1 MFQSINKIKM
11 KSPKSPLSRI
21 LDLVKLEKAE
31 IWSIYFYAILNG
43 LILLSVPLGI
53 QSIVGFVMGASF
65 RASIYVLILLVVVA
79 VLVSGLMQI
88 NQMKI
93 IEKIQQRI
101 FVRYA
106 FAYAD
111 TIPRLD
117 LKKAD
122 GIYLPELIN
131 RFFDTATLQKS
142 LAKILLEIPAATI
155 QICFGL
161 ILLSF
166 YHPAFIIFSLLLV
179 VILWL
184 IIYFTGGKGLESS
197 LEESRS
203 KYKVAAWLEEMA
215 RVIKFIKLAAG
226 HALHLKKTDEATIS
240 YLKARND
247 HFKILLLQYRS
258 LVAFKTAITA
268 AMLVFGSIL
277 LVNQQLNIGQFVAA
291 EIVILTIL
299 NSVEKL
305 IINLDSV
312 YDTLTA
318 VDKLAKLTDKPLE
331 ESGMIPMTKTDQGIL
346 LQGENISYSYSEKQP
361 VLHDLNFDFQPGQ
374 LICIQGKAGTGK
386 STLLRLLDGAYT
398 DFTGSLQM
406 DKIPV
411 RNFELNS
418 LRGQIGILLHQHDIF
433 QGTLWENI
441 TMGRE
446 NVSIE
451 KVVELFQK
459 VSLSAYFST
468 LPKGFDTELD
478 PTGQRLPRQIIHKIL
493 LVRALI
499 GSPRLLLLEE
509 PWSGMDSGTKNK
521 VIALLQEY
529 QSSTRVV
536 VSNDEAFATT
546 CDQVLLMTEDGTLV
560 KSYIK

>member
-1 MFQSINKIKM
+1 M
-11 KSPKSPLSRI
+11 KKLKSPLTRI
-21 LDLVKLEKAE
+21 LDLVRLEKAE

-53 QSIVGFVMGASF
+53 QSIVGFVLGASF
-65 RASIYVLILLVVVA
+65 RASIYVLIFLVVVA

-106 FAYAD
+106 FSYAD
-111 TIPRLD
+111 AIPRLD

-142 LAKILLEIPAATI
+142 LAKILLEIPSATI

-166 YHPAFIIFSLLLV
+166 YHPVFIIFSFLLV
-179 VILWL
+179 FILWL

-197 LEESRS
+197 LEESRN
-203 KYKVAAWLEEMA
+203 KYRVAAWLEEMA
-215 RVIKFIKLAAG
+215 RIIKFIKLAAG
-226 HALHLKKTDEATIS
+226 HALHLKKTDQATIS
-240 YLKARND
+240 YLKARNE

-268 AMLVFGSIL
+268 AMLIFGSIL

-331 ESGMIPMTKTDQGIL
+331 ESGN
-346 LQGENISYSYSEKQP
+346 LQLSTVNTGVHVKGENISYGYTDRQP
-361 VLHDLNFDFQPGQ
+361 VLQDLDFEFQPGQ

-398 DFTGSLQM
+398 DFNGSLQI
-406 DKIPV
+406 DNVPI
-411 RNFELNS
+411 RNFDLNS
-418 LRGQIGILLHQHDIF
+418 LRSQIGILLHQHDIF

-446 NVSIE
+446 NVPIE
-451 KVVELFQK
+451 TVVQLFQK
-459 VSLSAYFST
+459 VSLSSYFAT

-499 GSPRLLLLEE
+499 GAPRLLLLEE
-509 PWSGMDSGTKNK
+509 PWSGMESTTKNK
-521 VIALLQEY
+521 IIALLNEY
-529 QSSTRVV
+529 KSTTRVI
-536 VSNDEAFATT
+536 VSNDESFANT
-546 CDQVLLMTEDGTLV
+546 CDQVFSMTEEGKLV
-560 KSYIK
+560 KSTNNK

>member
-1 MFQSINKIKM
+1 M
-11 KSPKSPLSRI
+11 KKLKSPLTRI
-21 LDLVKLEKAE
+21 LDLVRLEKAE

-53 QSIVGFVMGASF
+53 QSIVGFVLGASF
-65 RASIYVLILLVVVA
+65 RASIYVLIFLVVVA

-106 FAYAD
+106 FSYAD
-111 TIPRLD
+111 AIPRLD

-142 LAKILLEIPAATI
+142 LAKILLEIPSATI

-166 YHPAFIIFSLLLV
+166 YHPVFIIFSFLLV
-179 VILWL
+179 FILWL

-197 LEESRS
+197 LEESRN
-203 KYKVAAWLEEMA
+203 KYRVAAWLEEMA
-215 RVIKFIKLAAG
+215 RIIKFIKLAAG
-226 HALHLKKTDEATIS
+226 HALHLKKTDQATIS
-240 YLKARND
+240 YLKARNE

-268 AMLVFGSIL
+268 AMLIFGSIL

-331 ESGMIPMTKTDQGIL
+331 ESGN
-346 LQGENISYSYSEKQP
+346 LQLSTVNTGVLVKGENISYGYTDKQP
-361 VLHDLNFDFQPGQ
+361 VLQDLDFEFQPGQ

-398 DFTGSLQM
+398 DFNGSLQI
-406 DKIPV
+406 DNVPI
-411 RNFELNS
+411 RNFDLNS
-418 LRGQIGILLHQHDIF
+418 LRSQIGILLHQHDIF

-446 NVSIE
+446 NVPIE
-451 KVVELFQK
+451 TVVQLFQK
-459 VSLSAYFST
+459 VSLSSYFAT

-499 GSPRLLLLEE
+499 GAPRLLLLEE
-509 PWSGMDSGTKNK
+509 PWSGMESTTKNK
-521 VIALLQEY
+521 IIALLNEY
-529 QSSTRVV
+529 KSTTRVI
-536 VSNDEAFATT
+536 VSNDESFANT
-546 CDQVLLMTEDGTLV
+546 CDQVFSMTEEGKLV
-560 KSYIK
+560 KSTNNK

>member
-1 MFQSINKIKM
+1 M
-11 KSPKSPLSRI
+11 KKLKSPLARI
-21 LDLVKLEKAE
+21 LDLVRLEKAE

-53 QSIVGFVMGASF
+53 QSIVGFVLGASF
-65 RASIYVLILLVVVA
+65 RASIYVLIFLVVVA

-106 FAYAD
+106 FSYAD
-111 TIPRLD
+111 AIPRLD

-142 LAKILLEIPAATI
+142 LAKILLEIPSATI

-166 YHPAFIIFSLLLV
+166 YHPVFIIFSFLLV
-179 VILWL
+179 FILWL

-197 LEESRS
+197 LEESRN
-203 KYKVAAWLEEMA
+203 KYRVAAWLEEMA
-215 RVIKFIKLAAG
+215 RIIKFIKLAAG
-226 HALHLKKTDEATIS
+226 HALHLKKTDQATIS
-240 YLKARND
+240 YLKARNE

-268 AMLVFGSIL
+268 AMLIFGSIL

-331 ESGMIPMTKTDQGIL
+331 ESGN
-346 LQGENISYSYSEKQP
+346 LQLSTVNTGVLVKGENISYGYTDKQP
-361 VLHDLNFDFQPGQ
+361 VLQDLDFEFQPGQ

-398 DFTGSLQM
+398 DFNGSLQI
-406 DKIPV
+406 DNVPI
-411 RNFELNS
+411 RNFDLNS
-418 LRGQIGILLHQHDIF
+418 LRSQIGILLHQHDIF

-446 NVSIE
+446 NVPIE
-451 KVVELFQK
+451 TVVQLFQK
-459 VSLSAYFST
+459 VSLSSYFAT

-499 GSPRLLLLEE
+499 GAPRLLLLEE
-509 PWSGMDSGTKNK
+509 PWSGMESTTKNK
-521 VIALLQEY
+521 IIALLNEY
-529 QSSTRVV
+529 KSTTRVI
-536 VSNDEAFATT
+536 VSNDESFANT
-546 CDQVLLMTEDGTLV
+546 CDQVFSMTEEGKLV
-560 KSYIK
+560 KSTNNK

>member
-1 MFQSINKIKM
+1 M
-11 KSPKSPLSRI
+11 KKLKSPLARI
-21 LDLVKLEKAE
+21 LDLVRLEKAE

-53 QSIVGFVMGASF
+53 QAIVGFVLGASF

-106 FAYAD
+106 FSYAD
-111 TIPRLD
+111 IIPRLD

-142 LAKILLEIPAATI
+142 LAKILLEIPSATI

-161 ILLSF
+161 LLLSF
-166 YHPAFIIFSLLLV
+166 YHPAFIIFSFLLV
-179 VILWL
+179 FVLWL

-203 KYKVAAWLEEMA
+203 KYRVAAWLEEMA
-215 RVIKFIKLAAG
+215 RIIKFIKLAAG
-226 HALHLKKTDEATIS
+226 HALHLKKTDQATIS
-240 YLKARND
+240 YLKARNE

-268 AMLVFGSIL
+268 AMLIFGSIL

-331 ESGMIPMTKTDQGIL
+331 ESGNLPLSTTNSGVLIK
-346 LQGENISYSYSEKQP
+346 GENISYSYTDKQP
-361 VLHDLNFDFQPGQ
+361 VLHDLDFEFQPGQ

-398 DFTGSLQM
+398 DFTGSLQI
-406 DKIPV
+406 DNVPI
-411 RNFELNS
+411 RNFDLNS
-418 LRGQIGILLHQHDIF
+418 LRSQIGILLHQHDIF
-433 QGTLWENI
+433 QGSLWENI

-446 NVSIE
+446 NVPIE
-451 KVVELFQK
+451 TVVQLFQK
-459 VSLSAYFST
+459 VSLSSYFAT

-509 PWSGMDSGTKNK
+509 PWSGMDSATKNK
-521 VIALLQEY
+521 IIELINQHK
-529 QSSTRVV
+529 SSTRVI
-536 VSNDEAFATT
+536 VSNDEAFAST
-546 CDQVLLMTEDGTLV
+546 CDQIFVMTEEGKLV
-560 KSYIK
+560 KSTNN

>member
-1 MFQSINKIKM
+1 M
-11 KSPKSPLSRI
+11 KYSKSPLSRI

-65 RASIYVLILLVVVA
+65 RASIYVLIFLVVVA

-117 LKKAD
+117 LKRAD

-142 LAKILLEIPAATI
+142 LSKILLEIPSATI
-155 QICFGL
+155 QIIFGL
-161 ILLSF
+161 LLLSF
-166 YHPAFIIFSLLLV
+166 YHPIFILFSFVLV
-179 VILWL
+179 LILWL
-184 IIYFTGGKGLESS
+184 IIYYTGGRGLSSS
-197 LEESRS
+197 LEESRN

-215 RVIKFIKLAAG
+215 RIIKFIKIAAG
-226 HALHLKKTDEATIS
+226 HGLHLKKTDEATVV
-240 YLKARND
+240 YLKARNE
-247 HFKILLLQYRS
+247 HFKVLLVQYRS

-331 ESGMIPMTKTDQGIL
+331 ENGKIILSEEKSGL
-346 LQGENISYSYSEKQP
+346 LVEGDKINYSYPNQQP
-361 VLHDLNFDFQPGQ
+361 VLKQVDFLFEPGQ

-398 DFTGSLQM
+398 DFTGSLQLN
-406 DKIPV
+406 KIPI
-411 RNFELNS
+411 RNFDLNS
-418 LRGQIGILLHQHDIF
+418 LRSQIGILLHQHDIF
-433 QGTLWENI
+433 QGTLWENV
-441 TMGRE
+441 TMGRP
-446 NVSIE
+446 NVAIEHVVRLFE
-451 KVVELFQK
+451 KVNLAPFF
-459 VSLSAYFST
+459 AA
-468 LPKGFDTELD
+468 LPMGFETELD

-499 GSPRLLLLEE
+499 GNPRLLLLEE
-509 PWSGMDSGTKNK
+509 PWSGMDNGTKEK
-521 VIALLQEY
+521 VIALLREH
-529 QSSTRVV
+529 SFSTRII
-536 VSNDEAFATT
+536 VSNDTEFANT
-546 CDQVLLMTEDGTLV
+546 CDQVYTMTEEGNL
-560 KSYIK
+560 IKVEKNK

>member
-1 MFQSINKIKM
+1 MRNQ
-11 KSPKSPLSRI
+11 KSPLSRI

-65 RASIYVLILLVVVA
+65 RASIYVLIFLVVIA

-142 LAKILLEIPAATI
+142 LSKILLEIPSATI
-155 QICFGL
+155 QIIFGL
-161 ILLSF
+161 LLLSF
-166 YHPAFIIFSLLLV
+166 YHPIFILFSFILV
-179 VILWL
+179 LILWI
-184 IIYFTGGKGLESS
+184 IIYYTGGRGLSSS
-197 LEESRS
+197 LEESKN

-215 RVIKFIKLAAG
+215 RIIKFIKIAAG
-226 HALHLKKTDEATIS
+226 NGLHLKKTDEATVV
-240 YLKARND
+240 YLKARNE
-247 HFKILLLQYRS
+247 HFKVLLVQYRS

-331 ESGMIPMTKTDQGIL
+331 ENGKIILSEEKNGIL
-346 LQGENISYSYSEKQP
+346 VEGDKINYSYPNQQP
-361 VLHDLNFDFQPGQ
+361 ILQQVDFSFEPGQ

-398 DFTGSLQM
+398 DFTGSLQL
-406 DKIPV
+406 DKIPI
-411 RNFELNS
+411 RNFDLNS
-418 LRGQIGILLHQHDIF
+418 LRSQIGILLHQHDIF
-433 QGTLWENI
+433 QGTLWENV
-441 TMGRE
+441 TMGRP
-446 NVSIE
+446 NVAIDHVVRLFE
-451 KVVELFQK
+451 KVNLAPFF
-459 VSLSAYFST
+459 AT
-468 LPKGFDTELD
+468 LPMGFETELD

-499 GSPRLLLLEE
+499 GNPRLLLLEE
-509 PWSGMDSGTKNK
+509 PWTGMDNGTKEK
-521 VIALLQEY
+521 VIALLREY
-529 QSSTRVV
+529 SFSTRII
-536 VSNDEAFATT
+536 VSNDTFFANT
-546 CDQVLLMTEDGTLV
+546 CDQVYTMNEEGNL
-560 KSYIK
+560 IKVEKNM

>member
-1 MFQSINKIKM
+1 MNTQLEALRQYFQSGATQPFEFRLLQLKRLKQM
-11 KSPKSPLSRI
+11 V
-21 LDLVKLEKAE
+21 LDNEQALYKA
-31 IWSIYFYAILNG
+31 L
-43 LILLSVPLGI
+43 
-53 QSIVGFVMGASF
+53 
-65 RASIYVLILLVVVA
+65 
-79 VLVSGLMQI
+79 
-88 NQMKI
+88 
-93 IEKIQQRI
+93 
-101 FVRYA
+101 
-106 FAYAD
+106 YAD
-111 TIPRLD
+111 
-117 LKKAD
+117 
-122 GIYLPELIN
+122 
-131 RFFDTATLQKS
+131 
-142 LAKILLEIPAATI
+142 
-155 QICFGL
+155 
-161 ILLSF
+161 
-166 YHPAFIIFSLLLV
+166 
-179 VILWL
+179 
-184 IIYFTGGKGLESS
+184 
-197 LEESRS
+197 
-203 KYKVAAWLEEMA
+203 
-215 RVIKFIKLAAG
+215 
-226 HALHLKKTDEATIS
+226 LKKTDEATIS

-398 DFTGSLQM
+398 DFSGSLQM

-493 LVRALI
+493 L
-499 GSPRLLLLEE
+499 
-509 PWSGMDSGTKNK
+509 
-521 VIALLQEY
+521 
-529 QSSTRVV
+529 
-536 VSNDEAFATT
+536 
-546 CDQVLLMTEDGTLV
+546 LV
-560 KSYIK
+560 

>member
-1 MFQSINKIKM
+1 M
-11 KSPKSPLSRI
+11 KKLKSPLARI
-21 LDLVKLEKAE
+21 LDLVRLEKAE

-53 QSIVGFVMGASF
+53 QAIVGFVLGASF

-106 FAYAD
+106 FSYAAI
-111 TIPRLD
+111 IPRLD

-142 LAKILLEIPAATI
+142 LAKILLEIPSATI

-161 ILLSF
+161 VLLSF
-166 YHPAFIIFSLLLV
+166 YHPAFIIFSFLLV
-179 VILWL
+179 FILWL

-203 KYKVAAWLEEMA
+203 KYRVAAWLEEMA
-215 RVIKFIKLAAG
+215 RIIKFIKLAAG

-240 YLKARND
+240 YLKARNE

-268 AMLVFGSIL
+268 AMLIFGSIL

-318 VDKLAKLTDKPLE
+318 VDKLAKLTDKPVE
-331 ESGMIPMTKTDQGIL
+331 ESGN
-346 LQGENISYSYSEKQP
+346 LQLSATNSGVLVKGENISYSYTDKQP
-361 VLHDLNFDFQPGQ
+361 VLHDLEFEFQPGQ

-398 DFTGSLQM
+398 DFTGSLQI
-406 DKIPV
+406 DNVPI
-411 RNFELNS
+411 RNFDLNS
-418 LRGQIGILLHQHDIF
+418 LRSQIGILLHQHDIF

-451 KVVELFQK
+451 AVVQLFQK
-459 VSLSAYFST
+459 VSLSSYFAT

-509 PWSGMDSGTKNK
+509 PWSGMESSTKNK
-521 VIALLQEY
+521 IIGLINQY
-529 QSSTRVV
+529 KSSTRVI
-536 VSNDEAFATT
+536 VSNDEAFAST
-546 CDQVLLMTEDGTLV
+546 CDQVFVMTEEGKLV
-560 KSYIK
+560 KSTNN

>member
-1 MFQSINKIKM
+1 M
-11 KSPKSPLSRI
+11 KKLKSPLTRI
-21 LDLVKLEKAE
+21 LDLVRLEKAE

-53 QSIVGFVMGASF
+53 QSIVGFVLGASF
-65 RASIYVLILLVVVA
+65 RASIYVLIFLVVVA

-106 FAYAD
+106 FSYAD
-111 TIPRLD
+111 AIPRLD

-142 LAKILLEIPAATI
+142 LAKILLEIPSATI

-166 YHPAFIIFSLLLV
+166 YHPVFIIFSFLLV
-179 VILWL
+179 FILWL

-197 LEESRS
+197 LEESRN
-203 KYKVAAWLEEMA
+203 KYRVAAWLEEMA
-215 RVIKFIKLAAG
+215 RIIKFIKLAAG
-226 HALHLKKTDEATIS
+226 HALHLKKTDQATIS
-240 YLKARND
+240 YLKARNE

-268 AMLVFGSIL
+268 AMLIFGSIL

-331 ESGMIPMTKTDQGIL
+331 ESGN
-346 LQGENISYSYSEKQP
+346 LQISTVNTGVLVKGENISYGYTDKQP
-361 VLHDLNFDFQPGQ
+361 VLQDLDFEFQPGQ

-398 DFTGSLQM
+398 DFNGSLQI
-406 DKIPV
+406 DNVPI
-411 RNFELNS
+411 RNFDLNS
-418 LRGQIGILLHQHDIF
+418 LRSQIGILLHQHDIF

-446 NVSIE
+446 NVPIE
-451 KVVELFQK
+451 TVVQLFQK
-459 VSLSAYFST
+459 VSLSSYFAT

-499 GSPRLLLLEE
+499 GAPRLLLLEE
-509 PWSGMDSGTKNK
+509 PWSGMESTTKNK
-521 VIALLQEY
+521 IIALLNEY
-529 QSSTRVV
+529 KSTTRVI
-536 VSNDEAFATT
+536 VSNDESFANT
-546 CDQVLLMTEDGTLV
+546 CDQVFSMTEEGKLV
-560 KSYIK
+560 KSTNNK

>member
-1 MFQSINKIKM
+1 M
-11 KSPKSPLSRI
+11 KNNKSPLSRV
-21 LDLVKLEKAE
+21 LELVRLEKSE

-65 RASIYVLILLVVVA
+65 RASIYVLIVLVVVA
-79 VLVSGLMQI
+79 VLASGLMQI

-106 FAYAD
+106 FSYAA
-111 TIPRLD
+111 TIPKLD

-122 GIYLPELIN
+122 GIYLPEMIN
-131 RFFDTATLQKS
+131 RFLDTTALQKS
-142 LAKILLEIPAATI
+142 LSKILLEIPTASI

-161 ILLSF
+161 LLLSF
-166 YHPAFIIFSLLLV
+166 YHPVFIIFSLLLV

-184 IIYFTGGKGLESS
+184 IIYYTGGRGLETS
-197 LEESRS
+197 LEESS
-203 KYKVAAWLEEMA
+203 NKYKVVAWLEEMA
-215 RVIKFIKLAAG
+215 RVIKFIKLTAG
-226 HALHLKKTDEATIS
+226 HALHLKKTDEATVG
-240 YLKARND
+240 YLTARND

-318 VDKLAKLTDKPLE
+318 VDKLEKLTDHPIE
-331 ESGMIPMTKTDQGIL
+331 QSGSIELSNDKKGL
-346 LQGENISYSYSEKQP
+346 LVEASNLSFSYGTNQP
-361 VLHDLNFDFQPGQ
+361 VLNGISFQFKPGER
-374 LICIQGKAGTGK
+374 ICLMGKGGTGK
-386 STLLRLLDGAYT
+386 STLLRLLDGAYA
-398 DFTGSLQM
+398 DFEGSIQI
-406 DKIPV
+406 DKVPI
-411 RNFELNS
+411 RNYNLKS
-418 LRGQIGILLHQHDIF
+418 LRATIGILLHQYDIF
-433 QGTLWENI
+433 QGTLWENV
-441 TMGRE
+441 TMG
-446 NVSIE
+446 NPSVQVD
-451 KVVELFQK
+451 KVITLFER
-459 VSLSAYFST
+459 VGLAPYFST
-468 LPKGFDTELD
+468 LKEGFETILD

-493 LVRALI
+493 LVRALCC
-499 GSPRLLLLEE
+499 SPRLLLLEE
-509 PWSGMDSGTKNK
+509 PWSGMEEENRLQ
-521 VIALLQEY
+521 IMELLNELKEC
-529 QSSTRVV
+529 TIVV
-536 VSNDEAFATT
+536 VSNDEDFAKT
-546 CDQVLLMTEDGTLV
+546 CNQVWRMSNEANLIPVTV
-560 KSYIK
+560 KS

>member
-1 MFQSINKIKM
+1 M
-11 KSPKSPLSRI
+11 KNNKSPLSRV
-21 LDLVKLEKAE
+21 LELVRLEKSE

-65 RASIYVLILLVVVA
+65 RASIYVLIVLVVVA
-79 VLVSGLMQI
+79 VLASGLMQI

-106 FAYAD
+106 FSYAA
-111 TIPRLD
+111 TIPKLD

-122 GIYLPELIN
+122 GIYLPEMIN
-131 RFFDTATLQKS
+131 RFLDTTALQKS
-142 LAKILLEIPAATI
+142 LSKILLEIPTASI

-161 ILLSF
+161 LLLSF
-166 YHPAFIIFSLLLV
+166 YHPVFIIFSLLLV

-184 IIYFTGGKGLESS
+184 IIYYTGGRGLETS
-197 LEESRS
+197 LEESS
-203 KYKVAAWLEEMA
+203 NKYKVVAWLEEMA
-215 RVIKFIKLAAG
+215 RVIKFIKLTAG
-226 HALHLKKTDEATIS
+226 HALHLKKTDEATVG
-240 YLKARND
+240 YLTARND

-318 VDKLAKLTDKPLE
+318 VDKLEKLTDHPIE
-331 ESGMIPMTKTDQGIL
+331 QSGSIELSNNKKGL
-346 LQGENISYSYSEKQP
+346 LVEASNLSFSYGTNQP
-361 VLHDLNFDFQPGQ
+361 VLNGISFQFNPGER
-374 LICIQGKAGTGK
+374 ICLMGKGGTGK
-386 STLLRLLDGAYT
+386 STLLRLLDGAYA
-398 DFTGSLQM
+398 DFEGSIQI
-406 DKIPV
+406 DKVPI
-411 RNFELNS
+411 RNYNLKS
-418 LRGQIGILLHQHDIF
+418 LRATIGILLHQYDIF
-433 QGTLWENI
+433 QGTLWENV
-441 TMGRE
+441 TMG
-446 NVSIE
+446 NPSVQVD
-451 KVVELFQK
+451 KVITLFER
-459 VSLSAYFST
+459 VGLAPYFST
-468 LPKGFDTELD
+468 LKEGFETILD

-493 LVRALI
+493 LVRALCC
-499 GSPRLLLLEE
+499 SPRLLLLEE
-509 PWSGMDSGTKNK
+509 PWSGMEEENRLQ
-521 VIALLQEY
+521 IMELLNELKEC
-529 QSSTRVV
+529 TIVV
-536 VSNDEAFATT
+536 VSNDEDFAKT
-546 CDQVLLMTEDGTLV
+546 CNQVWRMSNEANLIPVTV
-560 KSYIK
+560 KS

>member
-1 MFQSINKIKM
+1 M
-11 KSPKSPLSRI
+11 KKLKSPLTRI
-21 LDLVKLEKAE
+21 LDLVRLEKAE

-53 QSIVGFVMGASF
+53 QSIVGFVLGASF
-65 RASIYVLILLVVVA
+65 RASIYVLIFLVVVA

-106 FAYAD
+106 FSYAD
-111 TIPRLD
+111 AIPRLD

-142 LAKILLEIPAATI
+142 LAKILLEIPSATI

-166 YHPAFIIFSLLLV
+166 YHPVFIIFSFLLV
-179 VILWL
+179 FILWL

-197 LEESRS
+197 LEESRN
-203 KYKVAAWLEEMA
+203 KYRVAAWLEEMA
-215 RVIKFIKLAAG
+215 RIIKFIKLAAG
-226 HALHLKKTDEATIS
+226 HALHLKKTDQATIS
-240 YLKARND
+240 YLKARNE

-268 AMLVFGSIL
+268 AMLIFGSIL

-331 ESGMIPMTKTDQGIL
+331 ESGN
-346 LQGENISYSYSEKQP
+346 LQISTVNTGVHVKGENISYGYTDKQP
-361 VLHDLNFDFQPGQ
+361 VLQDLDFEFQPGQ

-398 DFTGSLQM
+398 DFNGSLQI
-406 DKIPV
+406 DNVPI
-411 RNFELNS
+411 RNFDLNS
-418 LRGQIGILLHQHDIF
+418 LRSQIGILLHQHDIF

-446 NVSIE
+446 NVPIE
-451 KVVELFQK
+451 TVVQLFQK
-459 VSLSAYFST
+459 VSLSSYFAT

-499 GSPRLLLLEE
+499 GAPRLLLLEE
-509 PWSGMDSGTKNK
+509 PWSGMESTTKNK
-521 VIALLQEY
+521 IIALLNEY
-529 QSSTRVV
+529 KSTTRVI
-536 VSNDEAFATT
+536 VSNDESFANT
-546 CDQVLLMTEDGTLV
+546 CDQVFSMTEEGKLV
-560 KSYIK
+560 KSTNNK

>member
-1 MFQSINKIKM
+1 
-11 KSPKSPLSRI
+11 
-21 LDLVKLEKAE
+21 
-31 IWSIYFYAILNG
+31 
-43 LILLSVPLGI
+43 
-53 QSIVGFVMGASF
+53 
-65 RASIYVLILLVVVA
+65 VVVA

-117 LKKAD
+117 LKRAD

-142 LAKILLEIPAATI
+142 LSKILLEIPSATI
-155 QICFGL
+155 QIIFGL
-161 ILLSF
+161 LLLSF
-166 YHPAFIIFSLLLV
+166 YHPIFILFSFILV
-179 VILWL
+179 LILWL
-184 IIYFTGGKGLESS
+184 IIYYTGGRGLSSS
-197 LEESRS
+197 LEESRN

-215 RVIKFIKLAAG
+215 RIIKFIKIAAG
-226 HALHLKKTDEATIS
+226 HGLHLKKTDEATVV
-240 YLKARND
+240 YLKARNE
-247 HFKILLLQYRS
+247 HFKVLLVQYRS

-331 ESGMIPMTKTDQGIL
+331 ENGKIILSEEKSGL
-346 LQGENISYSYSEKQP
+346 LVEGDKINYSYPNQQP
-361 VLHDLNFDFQPGQ
+361 VLKQVDFLFEPGQ

-398 DFTGSLQM
+398 DFTGSLQLN
-406 DKIPV
+406 KIPI
-411 RNFELNS
+411 RNFNLNS
-418 LRGQIGILLHQHDIF
+418 LRSQIGILLHQHDIF
-433 QGTLWENI
+433 QGTLWENV
-441 TMGRE
+441 TMGRP
-446 NVSIE
+446 NVAIEHVVRLFE
-451 KVVELFQK
+451 KVNLAPFF
-459 VSLSAYFST
+459 AT
-468 LPKGFDTELD
+468 LPMGFETELD

-499 GSPRLLLLEE
+499 GNPRLLLLEE
-509 PWSGMDSGTKNK
+509 PWSGMDNGTKEK
-521 VIALLQEY
+521 VIALLREH
-529 QSSTRVV
+529 SFSTRII
-536 VSNDEAFATT
+536 VSNDTEFANT
-546 CDQVLLMTEDGTLV
+546 CDQVYTMTEEGNL
-560 KSYIK
+560 IKVEKNK

>member
-1 MFQSINKIKM
+1 M
-11 KSPKSPLSRI
+11 KYSKSPLSRI

-65 RASIYVLILLVVVA
+65 RASIYVLIFLVVVA

-117 LKKAD
+117 LKRAD

-142 LAKILLEIPAATI
+142 LSKILLEIPSATI
-155 QICFGL
+155 QIIFGL
-161 ILLSF
+161 LLLSF
-166 YHPAFIIFSLLLV
+166 YHPIFILFSFILV
-179 VILWL
+179 LILWL
-184 IIYFTGGKGLESS
+184 IIYYTGGRGLSSS
-197 LEESRS
+197 LEESRN

-215 RVIKFIKLAAG
+215 RIIKFIKIAAG
-226 HALHLKKTDEATIS
+226 HGLHLKKTDEATVV
-240 YLKARND
+240 YLKARNE
-247 HFKILLLQYRS
+247 HFKVLLVQYRS

-331 ESGMIPMTKTDQGIL
+331 ENGKIILSEEKSGL
-346 LQGENISYSYSEKQP
+346 LVEGDKINYSYPNQQP
-361 VLHDLNFDFQPGQ
+361 VLKQVDFLFEPGQ

-398 DFTGSLQM
+398 DFTGSLQLN
-406 DKIPV
+406 KIPI
-411 RNFELNS
+411 RNFDLNS
-418 LRGQIGILLHQHDIF
+418 LRSQIGILLHQHDIF
-433 QGTLWENI
+433 QGTLWENV
-441 TMGRE
+441 TMGRP
-446 NVSIE
+446 NVAIEHVVRLFE
-451 KVVELFQK
+451 KVNLAPFF
-459 VSLSAYFST
+459 AT
-468 LPKGFDTELD
+468 LPMGFETELD

-499 GSPRLLLLEE
+499 GNPRLLLLEE
-509 PWSGMDSGTKNK
+509 PWSGMDNGTKEK
-521 VIALLQEY
+521 VIALLREH
-529 QSSTRVV
+529 SFSTRII
-536 VSNDEAFATT
+536 VSNDTEFANT
-546 CDQVLLMTEDGTLV
+546 CDQVYTMTEEGNL
-560 KSYIK
+560 IKVEKNK

>member
-1 MFQSINKIKM
+1 M
-11 KSPKSPLSRI
+11 KNNKSPLSRV
-21 LDLVKLEKAE
+21 LELVRLEKSE

-65 RASIYVLILLVVVA
+65 RASIYVLIVLVVVA
-79 VLVSGLMQI
+79 VLASGLMQI

-106 FAYAD
+106 FSYAA
-111 TIPRLD
+111 TIPKLD

-122 GIYLPELIN
+122 GIYLPEMIN
-131 RFFDTATLQKS
+131 RFLDTTALQKS
-142 LAKILLEIPAATI
+142 LSKILLEIPTASI

-161 ILLSF
+161 LLLSF
-166 YHPAFIIFSLLLV
+166 YHPVFIIFSLLLV

-184 IIYFTGGKGLESS
+184 IIYYTGGRGLETS
-197 LEESRS
+197 LEESS
-203 KYKVAAWLEEMA
+203 NKYKVVAWLEEMA
-215 RVIKFIKLAAG
+215 RVIKFIKLTAG
-226 HALHLKKTDEATIS
+226 HALHLKKTDEDTVG
-240 YLKARND
+240 YLTARND

-318 VDKLAKLTDKPLE
+318 VDKLEKLTDHPIE
-331 ESGMIPMTKTDQGIL
+331 QSGSIELSNDKKGL
-346 LQGENISYSYSEKQP
+346 LVEASNLSFSYGTNQP
-361 VLHDLNFDFQPGQ
+361 VLNGISFQFNPGER
-374 LICIQGKAGTGK
+374 ICLMGKGGTGK
-386 STLLRLLDGAYT
+386 STLLRLLDGAYA
-398 DFTGSLQM
+398 DFEGSIQI
-406 DKIPV
+406 DKVPI
-411 RNFELNS
+411 RNYNLKS
-418 LRGQIGILLHQHDIF
+418 LRATIGILLHQYDIF
-433 QGTLWENI
+433 QGTLWENV
-441 TMGRE
+441 TMG
-446 NVSIE
+446 NPSVQVD
-451 KVVELFQK
+451 KVITLFER
-459 VSLSAYFST
+459 VGLAPYFST
-468 LPKGFDTELD
+468 LKEGFETILD

-493 LVRALI
+493 LVRALCC
-499 GSPRLLLLEE
+499 SPRLLLLEE
-509 PWSGMDSGTKNK
+509 PWSGMEEENRLQ
-521 VIALLQEY
+521 IMELLNELKEC
-529 QSSTRVV
+529 TIVV
-536 VSNDEAFATT
+536 VSNDEDFAKT
-546 CDQVLLMTEDGTLV
+546 CNQVWRMSNEGNLIPVTV
-560 KSYIK
+560 KS

>member
-1 MFQSINKIKM
+1 M
-11 KSPKSPLSRI
+11 KKLKSPLTRI
-21 LDLVKLEKAE
+21 LDLVRLEKAE

-53 QSIVGFVMGASF
+53 QSIVGFVLGASF
-65 RASIYVLILLVVVA
+65 RASIYVLIFLVVVA

-106 FAYAD
+106 FSYAD
-111 TIPRLD
+111 AIPRLD

-142 LAKILLEIPAATI
+142 LAKILLEIPSATI

-166 YHPAFIIFSLLLV
+166 YHPVFIIFSFLLV
-179 VILWL
+179 FILWL

-197 LEESRS
+197 LEESRN
-203 KYKVAAWLEEMA
+203 KYRVAAWLEEMA
-215 RVIKFIKLAAG
+215 RIIKFIKLAAG
-226 HALHLKKTDEATIS
+226 HALHLKKTDQATIC
-240 YLKARND
+240 YLKARNE

-268 AMLVFGSIL
+268 AMLIFGSIL

-331 ESGMIPMTKTDQGIL
+331 ESGN
-346 LQGENISYSYSEKQP
+346 LQLSTVNTGVLVKGENISYGYTDKQP
-361 VLHDLNFDFQPGQ
+361 VLQELDFEFQPGQ

-398 DFTGSLQM
+398 DFNGSLQI
-406 DKIPV
+406 DNVPI
-411 RNFELNS
+411 RNFDLNS
-418 LRGQIGILLHQHDIF
+418 LRSQIGILLHQHDIF

-446 NVSIE
+446 NVPIE
-451 KVVELFQK
+451 TVVQLFQK
-459 VSLSAYFST
+459 VSLSSYFAT

-499 GSPRLLLLEE
+499 GAPRLLLLEE
-509 PWSGMDSGTKNK
+509 PWSGMESTTKNK
-521 VIALLQEY
+521 IIALLNEY
-529 QSSTRVV
+529 KSTTRVI
-536 VSNDEAFATT
+536 VSNDESFANT
-546 CDQVLLMTEDGTLV
+546 CDQVFSMTEEGKLV
-560 KSYIK
+560 KSTNNK

>member
-1 MFQSINKIKM
+1 M
-11 KSPKSPLSRI
+11 KKLKSPLARI
-21 LDLVKLEKAE
+21 LDLVRLEKAE

-53 QSIVGFVMGASF
+53 QAIVGFVLGASF

-106 FAYAD
+106 FSYAD
-111 TIPRLD
+111 IIPRLD

-142 LAKILLEIPAATI
+142 LAKILLEIPSATI

-161 ILLSF
+161 LLLSF
-166 YHPAFIIFSLLLV
+166 YHPAFIIFSFLLV
-179 VILWL
+179 FILWL

-203 KYKVAAWLEEMA
+203 KYRVAAWLEEMA
-215 RVIKFIKLAAG
+215 RIIKFIKLAAG
-226 HALHLKKTDEATIS
+226 HALHLKKTDQATIS
-240 YLKARND
+240 YLKARNE

-268 AMLVFGSIL
+268 AMLIFGSIL

-331 ESGMIPMTKTDQGIL
+331 ESGNLPLSTTNTGVLVK
-346 LQGENISYSYSEKQP
+346 GENISYSYTDKQP
-361 VLHDLNFDFQPGQ
+361 VLHDLDFEFQPGQ

-398 DFTGSLQM
+398 DFTGSLQI
-406 DKIPV
+406 DNVPI
-411 RNFELNS
+411 RNFDLNS
-418 LRGQIGILLHQHDIF
+418 LRSQIGILLHQHDIF
-433 QGTLWENI
+433 QGSLWENI

-446 NVSIE
+446 NVPIE
-451 KVVELFQK
+451 TVVQLFQK
-459 VSLSAYFST
+459 VSLSSYFAT

-509 PWSGMDSGTKNK
+509 PWSGMDSATKNK
-521 VIALLQEY
+521 IIELINQHK
-529 QSSTRVV
+529 SSTRVI
-536 VSNDEAFATT
+536 VSNDEAFAST
-546 CDQVLLMTEDGTLV
+546 CDQVFVMTEEGKLV
-560 KSYIK
+560 KSTNN

>member
-1 MFQSINKIKM
+1 M
-11 KSPKSPLSRI
+11 KKLKSPLNRI
-21 LDLVKLEKAE
+21 LDLVRLEKAE

-53 QSIVGFVMGASF
+53 QSIVGFVLGASF
-65 RASIYVLILLVVVA
+65 RASIYVLIFLVVVA

-106 FAYAD
+106 FSYAD
-111 TIPRLD
+111 AIPRLD

-142 LAKILLEIPAATI
+142 LAKILLEIPSATI

-166 YHPAFIIFSLLLV
+166 YHPVFIIFSFLLV
-179 VILWL
+179 FILWL

-197 LEESRS
+197 LEESRN
-203 KYKVAAWLEEMA
+203 KYRVAAWLEEMA
-215 RVIKFIKLAAG
+215 RIIKFIKLAAG
-226 HALHLKKTDEATIS
+226 HALHLKKTDQATIS
-240 YLKARND
+240 YLKARNE

-268 AMLVFGSIL
+268 AMLIFGSIL

-331 ESGMIPMTKTDQGIL
+331 ESGN
-346 LQGENISYSYSEKQP
+346 LQLSTVNTGVLVKGENISYGYTDKQP
-361 VLHDLNFDFQPGQ
+361 VLQDLDFEFQPGQ

-398 DFTGSLQM
+398 DFNGSLQI
-406 DKIPV
+406 DNVPI
-411 RNFELNS
+411 RNFDLNS
-418 LRGQIGILLHQHDIF
+418 LRSQIGILLHQHDIF

-446 NVSIE
+446 NVPIE
-451 KVVELFQK
+451 TVVQLFQK
-459 VSLSAYFST
+459 VSLSSYFAT

-499 GSPRLLLLEE
+499 GAPRLLLLEE
-509 PWSGMDSGTKNK
+509 PWSGMESTTKNK
-521 VIALLQEY
+521 IIALLNEY
-529 QSSTRVV
+529 KSTTRVI
-536 VSNDEAFATT
+536 VSNDESFANT
-546 CDQVLLMTEDGTLV
+546 CDQVFSMTEEGKLV
-560 KSYIK
+560 KSTNNK

>member
-1 MFQSINKIKM
+1 M
-11 KSPKSPLSRI
+11 KKLKSPLARI
-21 LDLVKLEKAE
+21 LDLVRLEKAE

-53 QSIVGFVMGASF
+53 QAIVGFVLGASF

-106 FAYAD
+106 FSYAD
-111 TIPRLD
+111 IIPRLD

-142 LAKILLEIPAATI
+142 LAKILLEIPSATI

-161 ILLSF
+161 LLLSF
-166 YHPAFIIFSLLLV
+166 YHPAFIIFSFLLV
-179 VILWL
+179 FILWL

-203 KYKVAAWLEEMA
+203 KYRVAAWLEEMA
-215 RVIKFIKLAAG
+215 RIIKFIKLAAG
-226 HALHLKKTDEATIS
+226 HALHLKKTDQATIS
-240 YLKARND
+240 YLKARNE

-268 AMLVFGSIL
+268 AMLIFGSIL

-331 ESGMIPMTKTDQGIL
+331 ESGNLPLSTTNSGVLVK
-346 LQGENISYSYSEKQP
+346 GENISYSYTDKQP
-361 VLHDLNFDFQPGQ
+361 VLHDLDFEFQPGQ

-398 DFTGSLQM
+398 DFTGSLQI
-406 DKIPV
+406 DNVPI
-411 RNFELNS
+411 RNFDLNS
-418 LRGQIGILLHQHDIF
+418 LRSQIGILLHQHDIF
-433 QGTLWENI
+433 QGSLWENI

-451 KVVELFQK
+451 TVVQLFQK
-459 VSLSAYFST
+459 VSLSSYFAT

-499 GSPRLLLLEE
+499 GSPRFLLLEE
-509 PWSGMDSGTKNK
+509 PWSGMDSATKNK
-521 VIALLQEY
+521 IIELINQY
-529 QSSTRVV
+529 KSSTRVI
-536 VSNDEAFATT
+536 VSNDEAFAST
-546 CDQVLLMTEDGTLV
+546 CDQVFVMTEEGKLV
-560 KSYIK
+560 KSTNN

>member
-1 MFQSINKIKM
+1 M
-11 KSPKSPLSRI
+11 KKLKSPLNRI
-21 LDLVKLEKAE
+21 LDLVRLEKAE

-53 QSIVGFVMGASF
+53 QSIVGFVLGASF
-65 RASIYVLILLVVVA
+65 RASIYVLIFLVVVA

-106 FAYAD
+106 FSYAD
-111 TIPRLD
+111 AIPRLD

-142 LAKILLEIPAATI
+142 LAKILLEIPSATI

-166 YHPAFIIFSLLLV
+166 YHPVFIIFSFLLV
-179 VILWL
+179 FILWL

-197 LEESRS
+197 LEESRN
-203 KYKVAAWLEEMA
+203 KYRVAAWLEEMA
-215 RVIKFIKLAAG
+215 RIIKFIKLAAG
-226 HALHLKKTDEATIS
+226 HALHLKKTDQATIS
-240 YLKARND
+240 YLKARNE

-268 AMLVFGSIL
+268 AMLIFGSIL

-331 ESGMIPMTKTDQGIL
+331 ESGN
-346 LQGENISYSYSEKQP
+346 LQISTVNTGVLVKGENISYGYTDKQP
-361 VLHDLNFDFQPGQ
+361 VLQDLDFEFQPGQ

-398 DFTGSLQM
+398 DFNGSLQI
-406 DKIPV
+406 DNVPI
-411 RNFELNS
+411 RNFDLNS
-418 LRGQIGILLHQHDIF
+418 LRSQIGILLHQHDIF

-446 NVSIE
+446 NVPIE
-451 KVVELFQK
+451 TVVQLFQK
-459 VSLSAYFST
+459 VSLSSYFAT

-499 GSPRLLLLEE
+499 GAPRLLLLEE
-509 PWSGMDSGTKNK
+509 PWSGMESTTKNK
-521 VIALLQEY
+521 IIALLNEY
-529 QSSTRVV
+529 KSTTRVI
-536 VSNDEAFATT
+536 VSNDESFANA
-546 CDQVLLMTEDGTLV
+546 CDQVFSMTEEGKLV
-560 KSYIK
+560 KSTNNK

>member
-1 MFQSINKIKM
+1 M
-11 KSPKSPLSRI
+11 KYSKSPLSRI

-65 RASIYVLILLVVVA
+65 RASIYVLIFLVVVA

-142 LAKILLEIPAATI
+142 LSKILLEIPSATI
-155 QICFGL
+155 QIIFGL
-161 ILLSF
+161 LLLSF
-166 YHPAFIIFSLLLV
+166 YHPIFILFSFILV
-179 VILWL
+179 LILWL
-184 IIYFTGGKGLESS
+184 IIYYTGGRGLSSS
-197 LEESRS
+197 LEESRN

-215 RVIKFIKLAAG
+215 RIIKFIKIAAG
-226 HALHLKKTDEATIS
+226 HGLHLKKTDEATVV
-240 YLKARND
+240 YLKARNE
-247 HFKILLLQYRS
+247 HFKVLLVQYRS

-331 ESGMIPMTKTDQGIL
+331 ENGKIILSEEKSGL
-346 LQGENISYSYSEKQP
+346 LVEGDKINYSYPNQQP
-361 VLHDLNFDFQPGQ
+361 VLKQVDFLFEPGQ

-398 DFTGSLQM
+398 DFTGSLQLN
-406 DKIPV
+406 KIPI
-411 RNFELNS
+411 RNFDLNS
-418 LRGQIGILLHQHDIF
+418 LRSQIGILLHQHDIF
-433 QGTLWENI
+433 QGTLWENV
-441 TMGRE
+441 TMGRP
-446 NVSIE
+446 NVAIDHVVRLFE
-451 KVVELFQK
+451 KVNLAPFF
-459 VSLSAYFST
+459 AA
-468 LPKGFDTELD
+468 LPMGFETELD

-499 GSPRLLLLEE
+499 GNPRLLLLEE
-509 PWSGMDSGTKNK
+509 PWTGMDNVTKEK
-521 VIALLQEY
+521 VIALLREH
-529 QSSTRVV
+529 SFSTRII
-536 VSNDEAFATT
+536 VSNDTEFANT
-546 CDQVLLMTEDGTLV
+546 CDQVYTMTEEGNL
-560 KSYIK
+560 IKVEKNK

>member
-1 MFQSINKIKM
+1 MA
-11 KSPKSPLSRI
+11 RI
-21 LDLVKLEKAE
+21 LDLVRLEKAE

-53 QSIVGFVMGASF
+53 QAIVGFVLGASF

-106 FAYAD
+106 FSYAD
-111 TIPRLD
+111 IIPRLD

-142 LAKILLEIPAATI
+142 LAKILLEIPSATI

-161 ILLSF
+161 VLLSF
-166 YHPAFIIFSLLLV
+166 YHPAFIIFSFLLV
-179 VILWL
+179 FILWL

-203 KYKVAAWLEEMA
+203 KYRVAAWLEEMA
-215 RVIKFIKLAAG
+215 RIIKFIKLAAG

-240 YLKARND
+240 YLKARNE

-268 AMLVFGSIL
+268 AMLIFGSIL

-318 VDKLAKLTDKPLE
+318 VDKLAKLTDKPVE
-331 ESGMIPMTKTDQGIL
+331 ESGN
-346 LQGENISYSYSEKQP
+346 LQLSATNSGVLVKGENISYSYTDKQP
-361 VLHDLNFDFQPGQ
+361 VLHDLEFEFQPGQ

-398 DFTGSLQM
+398 DFTGSLQI
-406 DKIPV
+406 DNVPI
-411 RNFELNS
+411 RNFDLNS
-418 LRGQIGILLHQHDIF
+418 LRSQIGILLHQHDIF

-451 KVVELFQK
+451 AVVQLFQK
-459 VSLSAYFST
+459 VSLSSYFAT

-509 PWSGMDSGTKNK
+509 PWSGMESSTKNK
-521 VIALLQEY
+521 IIGLINQY
-529 QSSTRVV
+529 KSSTRVI
-536 VSNDEAFATT
+536 VSNDEAFAST
-546 CDQVLLMTEDGTLV
+546 CDQVFVMTEEGKLV
-560 KSYIK
+560 KSTNN

>member
-1 MFQSINKIKM
+1 M
-11 KSPKSPLSRI
+11 KKLKSPLARI
-21 LDLVKLEKAE
+21 LDLVRLEKAE

-53 QSIVGFVMGASF
+53 QAIVGFVLGASF

-106 FAYAD
+106 FSYAD
-111 TIPRLD
+111 IIPRLD

-142 LAKILLEIPAATI
+142 LAKILLEIPSATI

-161 ILLSF
+161 LLLSF
-166 YHPAFIIFSLLLV
+166 YHPAFIIFSFLLV
-179 VILWL
+179 FILWL

-203 KYKVAAWLEEMA
+203 KYRVAAWLEEMA
-215 RVIKFIKLAAG
+215 RIIKFIKLAAG
-226 HALHLKKTDEATIS
+226 HALHLKKTDQATIS
-240 YLKARND
+240 YLKARNE

-268 AMLVFGSIL
+268 AMLIFGSIL

-331 ESGMIPMTKTDQGIL
+331 ESGNLPLSTTNTGVLVK
-346 LQGENISYSYSEKQP
+346 GENISYSYTDKQP
-361 VLHDLNFDFQPGQ
+361 VLHDLDFEFQPGQ

-398 DFTGSLQM
+398 DFTGSLQI
-406 DKIPV
+406 DNVPI
-411 RNFELNS
+411 RNFDLNS
-418 LRGQIGILLHQHDIF
+418 LRSQIGILLHQHDIF
-433 QGTLWENI
+433 QGSLWENI

-446 NVSIE
+446 DVPIE
-451 KVVELFQK
+451 TVVQLFQK
-459 VSLSAYFST
+459 VSLSSYFAT

-509 PWSGMDSGTKNK
+509 PWSGMDSATKNK
-521 VIALLQEY
+521 IIELINQY
-529 QSSTRVV
+529 KSSTRVI
-536 VSNDEAFATT
+536 VSNDEAFAST
-546 CDQVLLMTEDGTLV
+546 CDQVFVMTEEGKLV
-560 KSYIK
+560 KSTNN

>member
-1 MFQSINKIKM
+1 MNNS
-11 KSPKSPLSRI
+11 KSPLSRI

-43 LILLSVPLGI
+43 FILLSIPLGI
-53 QSIVGFVMGASF
+53 QYIVGFVMGASF
-65 RASIYVLILLVVVA
+65 RASIYILIFLVVIAVLI
-79 VLVSGLMQI
+79 SGLMQI

-106 FAYAD
+106 FTYAD
-111 TIPRLD
+111 VIPRLD

-142 LAKILLEIPAATI
+142 LAKILLEIPTATI

-161 ILLSF
+161 LLLSF
-166 YHPAFIIFSLLLV
+166 YHPVFIIFSLLLV
-179 VILWL
+179 VILWI
-184 IIYFTGGKGLESS
+184 IIYYTGGKGLASS
-197 LEESRS
+197 LEESKN

-215 RVIKFIKLAAG
+215 RIIKFIKIAAI
-226 HALHLKKTDEATIS
+226 HTLHLKKTDEATTS
-240 YLKARND
+240 YLKARNE

-258 LVAFKTAITA
+258 LVAFKTTITA
-268 AMLVFGSIL
+268 AMLIFGSVL

-331 ESGMIPMTKTDQGIL
+331 VSGKIIVPASGNGL
-346 LQGENISYSYSEKQP
+346 LIEGENISYGYTQHQA
-361 VLHDLNFDFQPGQ
+361 VLQQLDFCFKPGQ

-398 DFTGSLQM
+398 DFTGSLQI
-406 DKIPV
+406 DKVPV
-411 RNFELNS
+411 RNYDLNS
-418 LRGQIGILLHQHDIF
+418 LRSQIGILLHQHDIF

-441 TMGRE
+441 TMGKE
-446 NVSIE
+446 GIAIEQVVKLFE
-451 KVVELFQK
+451 KVN
-459 VSLSAYFST
+459 LSPFFAT
-468 LPKGFDTELD
+468 LPLGFDTELD

-493 LVRALI
+493 LVRALV
-499 GSPRLLLLEE
+499 GNPRLLLLEE
-509 PWSGMDSGTKNK
+509 PWTGMEAMAKSK
-521 VIALLQEY
+521 VTTLLNEY
-529 QSSTRVV
+529 TTTTRIII
-536 VSNDEAFATT
+536 SNDESFAVT
-546 CDQVLLMTEDGTLV
+546 CDQILTMTEDGKLIPV
-560 KSYIK
+560 EKK

>member
-1 MFQSINKIKM
+1 M
-11 KSPKSPLSRI
+11 KKTKSPLYRI
-21 LDLVKLEKAE
+21 LDLVRLEKAE
-31 IWSIYFYAILNG
+31 ISSIYFYAILNG

-65 RASIYVLILLVVVA
+65 RASIYVLILLVVLA
-79 VLVSGLMQI
+79 VLISGLMQI

-117 LKKAD
+117 LKKVD
-122 GIYLPELIN
+122 GTYLPELIN
-131 RFFDTATLQKS
+131 RFFDTANLQKS
-142 LAKILLEIPAATI
+142 LSKILLEIPTATI
-155 QICFGL
+155 QIFFGL

-166 YHPAFIIFSLLLV
+166 YHPFFIIFSFLLV
-179 VILWL
+179 LILWL
-184 IIYFTGGKGLESS
+184 IIYYTGGRGLESS
-197 LEESRS
+197 LEESRN
-203 KYKVAAWLEEMA
+203 KYRVAAWLEEMA
-215 RVIKFIKLAAG
+215 RIIKFIKIAAG
-226 HALHLKKTDEATIS
+226 HALHLKKTDEATIN
-240 YLKARND
+240 YLKSRNE

-268 AMLVFGSIL
+268 AMLIFGSIL

-299 NSVEKL
+299 SSVEKL

-331 ESGMIPMTKTDQGIL
+331 ESGKIILSFKDQGIL
-346 LQGENISYSYSEKQP
+346 VEADNLSYSYSDKQS
-361 VLHDLNFDFQPGQ
+361 VLQHLNFQFQPGQ

-386 STLLRLLDGAYT
+386 STLLRILDGAYP
-398 DFTGSLQM
+398 DFTGSLQL
-406 DKIPV
+406 DKVPI
-411 RNFELNS
+411 RNYDLNS
-418 LRGQIGILLHQHDIF
+418 LRSQIGILLHQHDIF

-446 NVSIE
+446 HVVVSDVIRLFE
-451 KVVELFQK
+451 KVN
-459 VSLSAYFST
+459 LSPYFAT
-468 LPKGFDTELD
+468 LSKGFDTELD

-499 GSPRLLLLEE
+499 GSPRLMLLEE
-509 PWSGMDSGTKNK
+509 PWSGMEAETKNK
-521 VIALLQEY
+521 VISLLGEY
-529 QSSTRVV
+529 RSSTRVII
-536 VSNDEAFATT
+536 SNDETFAEK
-546 CDQVLLMTEDGTLV
+546 CDQVFVMTEEGTLV
-560 KSYIK
+560 NSLKK